1 VFRISEISE
10 ELTEAGNSNGTQT
23 VGRDDFLTRL
33 GEAQGQLDVGFA
45 HLPQSPLPVL
55 GADAAAILGEAA
67 ERLHDNYPYAHPL
80 YAGQMLKPPH
90 PIARAAY
97 AMAMSVNPNNH
108 ALDGGRASSAME
120 LEAVAALAKMYGW
133 PEHLGH
139 LSSGGTFANLEAL
152 WVAGQLHPG
161 RAVVASDQAH
171 YTHTRISGVLGLPF
185 FAIRTEDTGRMDLAA
200 LERVL
205 ETEDVG
211 TVVATLGT
219 TAVGAV
225 DPLDR
230 ILDLQKKYGFRVHV
244 DAAYGGYF
252 TLARNLGQ
260 DARAA
265 FDAIPHA
272 DSLVVDPH
280 KHGLQPYG
288 CGCILFRDPNV
299 GRLYKH
305 DSPFTYFSSKELHLG
320 EISLECS
327 RAGASAV
334 ALWATQRLLPY
345 EVGGEFARGLE
356 AGRDAALAM
365 HTRLADDSRFVLP
378 RTPPMLDIL
387 FWAPRA
393 QSLAEASSR
402 SQAIFEEAARRDL
415 YLALAELPVRYFPVG
430 TWADASEDALVTCL
444 RSVQMKPE
452 HLAWGNEIWLRLD
465 AAATAVSPTESA
477 VI

>member
-1 VFRISEISE
+1 
-10 ELTEAGNSNGTQT
+10 
-23 VGRDDFLTRL
+23 
-33 GEAQGQLDVGFA
+33 
-45 HLPQSPLPVL
+45 
-55 GADAAAILGEAA
+55 
-67 ERLHDNYPYAHPL
+67 
-80 YAGQMLKPPH
+80 
-90 PIARAAY
+90 
-97 AMAMSVNPNNH
+97 
-108 ALDGGRASSAME
+108 
-120 LEAVAALAKMYGW
+120 
-133 PEHLGH
+133 
-139 LSSGGTFANLEAL
+139 
-152 WVAGQLHPG
+152 
-161 RAVVASDQAH
+161 
-171 YTHTRISGVLGLPF
+171 
-185 FAIRTEDTGRMDLAA
+185 
-200 LERVL
+200 
-205 ETEDVG
+205 
-211 TVVATLGT
+211 
-219 TAVGAV
+219 
-225 DPLDR
+225 
-230 ILDLQKKYGFRVHV
+230 
-244 DAAYGGYF
+244 
-252 TLARNLGQ
+252 
-260 DARAA
+260 
-265 FDAIPHA
+265 
-272 DSLVVDPH
+272 
-280 KHGLQPYG
+280 LQPYG

-387 FWAPRA
+387 FWAPRTE
-393 QSLAEASSR
+393 SLVDASAR